1 MSFSSIVGQAEVKER
16 LGHAL
21 AGSPGHAYIFTG
33 PKGIGRTSLAREF
46 AAALLCSQPGRD
58 GACGSC
64 PSCRYLAGGVH
75 PDFRELELQEKEKVI
90 PVDAVRQKIGTDL
103 YHQPQLGPRKVY
115 LIDADALNEQG
126 QNALLKSLEEPPPYA
141 IFLLTA
147 LSARHLLATIV
158 SRAVVLMLSRLR
170 ADEVMAVM
178 AAKDLHQHEAA
189 AFFARFSGG
198 VPGVALELAQSSW
211 FHDLRQET
219 IRFFMKLPESG
230 RSNLLTDGFA
240 FFEANRVHTGE
251 ILDVLGSLVRDLIVL
266 SERSVGD
273 LLINNDQRLALERLL
288 PAGKQPAT
296 LRNHLTQAYR
306 AVLAARRG
314 LALNASFEG
323 LACHL
328 MLVLRKE
335 LTYA

>member
-1 MSFSSIVGQAEVKER
+1 MSFSTIVGQTEIKER

-21 AGSPGHAYIFTG
+21 TGSPGHAYIFTG
-33 PKGIGRTSLAREF
+33 PKGIGRTRLARAF
-46 AAALLCSQPGRD
+46 AAALLCERPGCD
-58 GACGSC
+58 GACGRC
-64 PSCRYLAGGVH
+64 PSCRYMAGGVH
-75 PDFRELELQEKEKVI
+75 PDYRELELQEKEKVI
-90 PVDAVRQKIGTDL
+90 PVDAVRQRIGADL
-103 YHQPQLGPRKVY
+103 YHQPQLGTRKVY
-115 LIDADALNEQG
+115 LVDADALNEQG

-147 LSARHLLATIV
+147 LSARHLLPTIV
-158 SRAVVLMLSRLR
+158 SRAVVLMLSRLSP
-170 ADEVMAVM
+170 AEVMAVM
-178 AAKDLHQHEAA
+178 ESNDLHQHEAA

-219 IRFFMKLPESG
+219 IRFFVKLPESG
-230 RSNLLTDGFA
+230 RAFLLTDGYA
-240 FFEANRVHTGE
+240 FFEANRVHAGE
-251 ILDVLGSLVRDLIVL
+251 ILDVLGSLLRDLIVL
-266 SERSVGD
+266 SDRSAD
-273 LLINNDQRLALERLL
+273 DMLINNDQQLALKRLL
-288 PAGKQPAT
+288 PSGKKPES
-296 LRNHLTQAYR
+296 LRNNLTQAYR

-328 MLVLRKE
+328 MLALRKE